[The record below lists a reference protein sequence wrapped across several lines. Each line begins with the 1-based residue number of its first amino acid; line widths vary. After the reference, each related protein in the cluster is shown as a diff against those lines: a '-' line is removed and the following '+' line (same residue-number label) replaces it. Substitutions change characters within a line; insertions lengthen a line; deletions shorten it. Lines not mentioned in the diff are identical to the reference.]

1 MSEERKILSINP
13 TEISTPE
20 LHGYLLGAVS
30 PRPIALVST
39 ISASGDVNLSPFSF
53 FNCFSAR
60 PPILIF
66 SPARRVK
73 GNTIKHTLENVR
85 EVREAVVSIVSYDMA
100 EQMSLSSTEYD
111 KGVNEFIKSGL
122 TPVPSL
128 KIKPPRVEESPVS
141 FECKVLD
148 IKPLGEEG
156 GAGNL
161 VICEV
166 VYIHVNKQILTQEGK
181 IDPLKLDPVAR
192 LGGNWY
198 SKLNKEALFEIEK
211 PVRMKGI
218 GFDQMPDH
226 VKSSTILTGNNL
238 GRLGNIEQ
246 LPDANEVGNYGDN
259 FLKEIKLKHPPT
271 SMEYKEALHRKAKD
285 LIEQGKVEEA
295 WMVLLSW
302 K

>member
-85 EVREAVVSIVSYDMA
+85 EVEEAVVSIVSFDMA

-111 KGVNEFIKSGL
+111 RGVNEFIKSGL

-141 FECKVLD
+141 FECRVLE
-148 IKPLGEEG
+148 IKSLGEEG

-166 VYIHVNKQILTQEGK
+166 VYIHINKEILTQEGK

-238 GRLGNIEQ
+238 GRLGNTEQ
-246 LPDANEVGNYGDN
+246 LPDTKEVENYSNN
-259 FLKEIKLKHPPT
+259 FLKEIKLNYPPA
-271 SMEYKEALHRKAKD
+271 SIEYKEALHRKAKD
-285 LIEQGKVEEA
+285 LIEQGNVEEA

-302 K
+302 M